1 MFGLPLL
8 PRTLEAS
15 VRDVSSERP
24 EVRVSAIADLVRH
37 ARLSD
42 AAHARAVPLL
52 EARLTDPHAAV
63 RSAAAVALGDLGARE
78 AIAALVVAMEDADAN
93 VREMAIN
100 ALGEIAD
107 ARALPRLRRA
117 LRDAR
122 PEVRYQA
129 VIAFTHIAER
139 AEGLETSEVHD
150 VLFDAVS
157 DPDDAISHIALRIA
171 EERLDAGHRPEE
183 RLLVRARALV
193 REDSDASSSVMLVA
207 AILLAKA
214 GDRRGHPLL
223 LSVVSGGRIKG
234 EAPALEDERAAVELV
249 GQLGLEEAT
258 PHLVRRAW
266 GVTRWF
272 RDTCAFHARIALAR
286 LGHARARAEI
296 LRELRSKRS
305 EVLAGAIVSAG
316 RARILEARDI
326 LRALPAS
333 SVDPELRRE
342 ALAALAEGSCP

>member
-1 MFGLPLL
+1 M
-8 PRTLEAS
+8 
-15 VRDVSSERP
+15 RDVSSERP

-52 EARLTDPHAAV
+52 AERLSDPHAAV
-63 RSAAAVALGDLGARE
+63 RSAAAVALGDVGAHE
-78 AIAALVVAMEDADAN
+78 AIPALVVAMEDADGH

-107 ARALPRLRRA
+107 SRALPRLRRA

-139 AEGLETSEVHD
+139 AEGLETSEVD
-150 VLFDAVS
+150 DALFDAVS
-157 DPDDAISHIALRIA
+157 DPDDAIAHIALRLA
-171 EERLDAGHRPEE
+171 EERLDAGHRPDE

-193 REDSDASSSVMLVA
+193 SENSEASSSVTLVA
-207 AILLAKA
+207 AILLAKS

-223 LSVVSGGRIKG
+223 LSLVSSGRIHG
-234 EAPALEDERAAVELV
+234 ESAAIEDERAAVELV

-258 PHLVRRAW
+258 PYLVRRAW

-305 EVLAGAIVSAG
+305 EVLSGAIVSAG
-316 RARILEARDI
+316 RARMVEARDI
-326 LRALPAS
+326 LEALPAS

-342 ALAALAEGSCP
+342 ALAALSEEKCP